1 MPNFKYAYKV
11 TFAYIKRF
19 KWILLLGV
27 IFGVII
33 FFLIKYLFPILTRPR
48 PERIGVTGRYH
59 TDTLPSF
66 VLSEISYGLTKI
78 DDNKNVVPSLASAWE
93 TPDKGKTWIFHLSDD
108 QVWHDGSKVNSDSI
122 AYEFSDVEVQKSD
135 DKTIS
140 FKLQNIFSPFPSV
153 LARPTFKKG
162 LLGTGTWKV
171 EKVQLS
177 GGFVTEL
184 QILNSDDRKKVYKFY
199 PTLERTKLAFK
210 LGEVDSI
217 IEVLDPKPFDN
228 WKTTTISENVYINQ
242 VVTLFFNTQDKV
254 LSEKNLRQALTYAI
268 DKEKL
273 GERAISPISPSSW
286 AYNPQVKKYAFDKTR
301 AKELINDLPKEAK
314 SDLKINLVTTTNLL
328 NVAEQISNDWKEIGV
343 ETRVQVSSIIPS
355 EFQTFLTIYDIP
367 QDPDQYSIWHS
378 TQITTTNI
386 SKYSSARIDKLLE
399 EGRTSLDMDQRK
411 NTYLDFQRFVLEDLP
426 AAFLYHPKYY
436 TIKRS

>member
-122 AYEFSDVEVQKSD
+122 AYEFS
-135 DKTIS
+135 
-140 FKLQNIFSPFPSV
+140 
-153 LARPTFKKG
+153 
-162 LLGTGTWKV
+162 
-171 EKVQLS
+171 
-177 GGFVTEL
+177 
-184 QILNSDDRKKVYKFY
+184 

-228 WKTTTISENVYINQ
+228 WKTTTISENVNINQ